1 MFAFDTVID
10 LVQTG
15 KKEAVRTF
23 VPNDAVAKAL
33 EQFVDAQTA
42 YTKAAVK
49 AGSDTASL
57 ISAEVTRQ
65 VQEVAKVDYSKLM
78 DGFLKVFKK

>member
-23 VPNDAVAKAL
+23 VPNDAVANAL
-33 EQFVDAQTA
+33 IKFVDAQTA

-65 VQEVAKVDYSKLM
+65 VQESAKVDYSKLM
-78 DGFLKVFKK
+78 DGFLKIFKK